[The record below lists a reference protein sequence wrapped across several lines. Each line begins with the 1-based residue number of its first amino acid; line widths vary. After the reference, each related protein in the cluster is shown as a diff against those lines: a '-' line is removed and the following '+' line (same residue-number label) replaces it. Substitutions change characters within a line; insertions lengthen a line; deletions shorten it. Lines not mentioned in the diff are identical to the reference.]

1 MSSLEIGTVQITGY
15 DFQGSIIFSH
25 INCYNNYDYAFFSL
39 QDLRALLD
47 NGTGLQ
53 NPSGILINGRGPN
66 ETVFEFQP
74 GEFTYTLLRK
84 LYLFI

>member
-1 MSSLEIGTVQITGY
+1 
-15 DFQGSIIFSH
+15 
-25 INCYNNYDYAFFSL
+25 
-39 QDLRALLD
+39 LRALLD